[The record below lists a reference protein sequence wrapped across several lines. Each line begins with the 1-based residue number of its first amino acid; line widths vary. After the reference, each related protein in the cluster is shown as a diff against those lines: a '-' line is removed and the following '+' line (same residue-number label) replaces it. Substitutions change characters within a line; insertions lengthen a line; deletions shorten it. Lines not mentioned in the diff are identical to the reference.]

1 LACWKGWF
9 QAIEEGK
16 LQIYL
21 LQLTASEKITR
32 SLFLGNIPFIASS
45 ILQRLIKIQQ
55 EKKMKTRLNVLA
67 LFMLLGAMILSACG
81 GAPVPASEAPAE
93 APMMEVY
100 AEQPAAVENMAQA
113 DAAKAGV
120 VGEAEAAP
128 GAPAPASDV
137 SPDAVYNTGAN
148 PDNAA
153 FAASHMII
161 KNGDIKLLVEDTDIA
176 IDRATQAISDMG
188 GYIIS
193 SRVWYQP
200 YYDGQNY
207 KYATITIGVPVDQF
221 ERTLTRLRG
230 LAVKILDETASGE
243 DVTNQFVDLQ
253 SQVTNLE
260 ATRDRIKS
268 FLDEAKTTDEA
279 LRINAELS
287 NVEAQIEQ
295 IKGQMNYLQDRSA
308 YSTITVNF
316 EPVLPEIIS
325 TPTPTPTPNVWQPG
339 ETFKNAK
346 KAVTSAYQNIVDFL
360 IWVFVVFV
368 PIFAPP
374 VLIIWGLWKFFTRK
388 SKKPQ
393 G

>member
-1 LACWKGWF
+1 
-9 QAIEEGK
+9 
-16 LQIYL
+16 
-21 LQLTASEKITR
+21 
-32 SLFLGNIPFIASS
+32 
-45 ILQRLIKIQQ
+45 
-55 EKKMKTRLNVLA
+55 MKTRFNVLV
-67 LFMLLGAMILSACG
+67 LFLLLGMMVLSACG
-81 GAPVPASEAPAE
+81 GAPAATEAPAA
-93 APMMEVY
+93 APEVFVM
-100 AEQPAAVENMAQA
+100 EQPAAEESLGQL
-113 DAAKAGV
+113 DAAKDASAPSE
-120 VGEAEAAP
+120 GEASAP
-128 GAPAPASDV
+128 V
-137 SPDAVYNTGAN
+137 FNTGAL
-148 PDNAA
+148 PDVDNAA

-161 KNGDIKLLVEDTDIA
+161 KNGEIKLLVEETDIA
-176 IDRATQAISDMG
+176 IDRSTQVIGDMG

-200 YYDGQNY
+200 YFDGENY

-221 ERTLTRLRG
+221 ERTLSRLRT
-230 LAVKILDETASGE
+230 LAVKVLDETASGE

-279 LRINAELS
+279 LRINAELA

-295 IKGQMNYLQDRSA
+295 IKGQMNYLKDRSA
-308 YSTITVNF
+308 YSTITITL
-316 EPVLPEIIS
+316 EPVLPELIE

-339 ETFKNAK
+339 ETFKDAK
-346 KAVTSAYQNIVDFL
+346 KAVTYAYQGIVDFL

-374 VLIIWGLWKFFTRK
+374 VLILWGLWKFFTRK

-393 G
+393 

>member
-1 LACWKGWF
+1 
-9 QAIEEGK
+9 
-16 LQIYL
+16 
-21 LQLTASEKITR
+21 
-32 SLFLGNIPFIASS
+32 
-45 ILQRLIKIQQ
+45 
-55 EKKMKTRLNVLA
+55 MKTRFNVLV

-81 GAPVPASEAPAE
+81 AIAPAATEAPAFAE
-93 APMMEVY
+93 APMLAV
-100 AEQPAAVENMAQA
+100 EQPAAVAGAGQA
-113 DAAKAGV
+113 DAAK
-120 VGEAEAAP
+120 EAFAP
-128 GAPAPASDV
+128 PADLSSAP
-137 SPDAVYNTGAN
+137 VYNTGAGT
-148 PDNAA
+148 DAENAA
-153 FAASHMII
+153 FAASHMIV

-176 IDRATQAISDMG
+176 IDRATQAIGDMG

-200 YYDGQNY
+200 YADGENY
-207 KYATITIGVPVDQF
+207 KYATISIGVPVDQF
-221 ERTLTRLRG
+221 EHTLTRLRG

-279 LRINAELS
+279 LRINAELT

-308 YSTITVNF
+308 YSTITINL
-316 EPVLPEIIS
+316 EPVLPELIA
-325 TPTPTPTPNVWQPG
+325 TPTPTPTPNVWKPG
-339 ETFKNAK
+339 ETFTDAK
-346 KAVTSAYQNIVDFL
+346 KAVTYAYQGIVDFL

-388 SKKPQ
+388 SKKTQ
-393 G
+393 

>member
-1 LACWKGWF
+1 
-9 QAIEEGK
+9 
-16 LQIYL
+16 
-21 LQLTASEKITR
+21 
-32 SLFLGNIPFIASS
+32 
-45 ILQRLIKIQQ
+45 
-55 EKKMKTRLNVLA
+55 MKTRFNVFV
-67 LFMLLGAMILSACG
+67 LFVLLGMMVLSACG
-81 GAPVPASEAPAE
+81 SAASTSAPAQEVEPAVESFAMEAPLAE
-93 APMMEVY
+93 ENAGLADVAKEASAPSADVSSAPIY
-100 AEQPAAVENMAQA
+100 NIGA
-113 DAAKAGV
+113 DA
-120 VGEAEAAP
+120 ER
-128 GAPAPASDV
+128 
-137 SPDAVYNTGAN
+137 
-148 PDNAA
+148 AA

-161 KNGDIKLLVEDTDIA
+161 KNGEIKLLVEDTDIA
-176 IDRATQAISDMG
+176 IDRATQAIGDMG

-200 YYDGQNY
+200 YFDGENY

-221 ERTLTRLRG
+221 ERTLSRLRG

-268 FLDEAKTTDEA
+268 FLDDAQTTEEA
-279 LRINAELS
+279 LRINAELT

-308 YSTITVNF
+308 YSTITVNL
-316 EPVLPEIIS
+316 EPVLPELVA
-325 TPTPTPTPNVWQPG
+325 TPTPTPEPNIWKPG
-339 ETFKNAK
+339 ETFTDAK
-346 KAVTSAYQNIVDFL
+346 KAVTYAYQGIVDFL
-360 IWVFVVFV
+360 IWVFVVFI

-393 G
+393 Q